1 MAGLIELSGP
11 EAGPA
16 SGGAPDAL
24 VVLVHGYGADGNDL
38 IGLAPYFAQALPGAA
53 FVSPHAPYPCEM
65 APVGRQWFNVWNE
78 DAVSR
83 LEEIR
88 HAAAILDAFIDQRCA
103 ALGIADDRL
112 ALLGFS
118 QGTMMS
124 LFVAPRRAAPCAGVL
139 GYSGRLEGADLLAA
153 ETVSRPPVVLVHG
166 DSDELLPLHRLQHAH
181 AALEENGFEVAAHVR
196 PGLGHGIDDAGIE
209 IGRRFLASRLA
220 PAS

>member
-1 MAGLIELSGP
+1 MTDLIEL
-11 EAGPA
+11 AGPGA
-16 SGGAPDAL
+16 GPSSGGDPDSL

-38 IGLAPYFAQALPGAA
+38 IGLAPYFAEVLPNTA

-78 DAVSR
+78 DPVSR

-88 HAAAILDAFIDQRCA
+88 HAAAILDGFIDGQCA
-103 ALGIADDRL
+103 ALGIAEDRL

-124 LFVAPRRAAPCAGVL
+124 LFVAPRRGAPCAGVL

-153 ETVSRPPVVLVHG
+153 ETISRPPVVLVHG
-166 DSDELLPLHRLQHAH
+166 DSDELLPLHRLQHAQ
-181 AALEENGFEVAAHVR
+181 AALEENGFSVAAHIR
-196 PGLGHGIDDAGIE
+196 PGLGHGIDGAGIE
-209 IGRRFLASRLA
+209 IGRRFLSSRLA

>member
-1 MAGLIELSGP
+1 MADPIKLAGP

-16 SGGAPDAL
+16 SGGAPDSL

-38 IGLAPYFAQALPGAA
+38 IGLAPHFAQALPDAA

-65 APVGRQWFNVWNE
+65 APFGRQWFNVWNE
-78 DAVSR
+78 DPVSR
-83 LEEIR
+83 LDEIR
-88 HAAAILDAFIDQRCA
+88 HAAAILDGFIDERCA
-103 ALGIADDRL
+103 AIGIAEDRL

-124 LFVAPRRAAPCAGVL
+124 LFVAPRRAVPCAGVL

-166 DSDELLPLHRLQHAH
+166 DSDELLPLHRLQHAE
-181 AALEENGFEVAAHVR
+181 AALAENGFDVAAHVR
-196 PGLGHGIDDAGIE
+196 PGLGHGIDEAGIE
-209 IGRRFLASRLA
+209 IGRRFLASRLGTA
-220 PAS
+220 P

>member
-1 MAGLIELSGP
+1 MADLIELAGP
-11 EAGPA
+11 EAKPA
-16 SGGAPDAL
+16 SGGAPDSL

-38 IGLAPYFAQALPGAA
+38 VGLAPHFARVLPNTA

-65 APVGRQWFNVWNE
+65 ASFGRQWFNVWNE
-78 DAVSR
+78 DPVSR

-88 HAAAILDAFIDQRCA
+88 HAAAILDAFIDERCG
-103 ALGIADDRL
+103 ALGLADDRL

-166 DSDELLPLHRLQHAH
+166 DSDELLPLHRLQHAQ

-196 PGLGHGIDDAGIE
+196 PGLGHGIDEAGIE
-209 IGRRFLASRLA
+209 IGRRFLSSRLA
-220 PAS
+220 PAA

>member
-1 MAGLIELSGP
+1 MANLIQLAGP

-16 SGGAPDAL
+16 SVGTPDSL

-38 IGLAPYFAQALPGAA
+38 IGLAPHFAQTLPGTA
-53 FVSPHAPYPCEM
+53 FVSPHAPQRCEM
-65 APVGRQWFNVWNE
+65 APFGRQWFNVWNE
-78 DAVSR
+78 DPVSR
-83 LEEIR
+83 LAEIR
-88 HAAAILDAFIDQRCA
+88 HAAAILDGFIDERIA
-103 ALGIADDRL
+103 ALGIAEDRL

-166 DSDELLPLHRLQHAH
+166 DSDELLPLHRLQHAE
-181 AALEENGFEVAAHVR
+181 AALTENGFDVAAHVR
-196 PGLGHGIDDAGIE
+196 PGLGHGIDEAGIG
-209 IGRRFLASRLA
+209 IGRRFLASRLGT
-220 PAS
+220 SS

>member
-1 MAGLIELSGP
+1 MADLIEL
-11 EAGPA
+11 AGPGA
-16 SGGAPDAL
+16 GPSSGGDPDSL

-38 IGLAPYFAQALPGAA
+38 IGLAPYFAEALPNTA

-78 DAVSR
+78 DPVSR

-88 HAAAILDAFIDQRCA
+88 HAAAILDGFIDGRCA
-103 ALGIADDRL
+103 ALGIAEDRL

-124 LFVAPRRAAPCAGVL
+124 LFVAPRRGAPCAGVL

-153 ETVSRPPVVLVHG
+153 ETISRPPVVLVHG
-166 DSDELLPLHRLQHAH
+166 DSDELLPLHRLQHAQ
-181 AALEENGFEVAAHVR
+181 AALEENGFSVAAHIR
-196 PGLGHGIDDAGIE
+196 PGLGHGIDEAGIE
-209 IGRRFLASRLA
+209 IGRRFLSSRLA

>member
-1 MAGLIELSGP
+1 MADLIELAGP

-16 SGGAPDAL
+16 SGGAPDSL

-38 IGLAPYFAQALPGAA
+38 IGLAPLFAEVLPNTA
-53 FVSPHAPYPCEM
+53 FVSPHAPFRCEM
-65 APVGRQWFNVWNE
+65 APFGRQWFNVWNE
-78 DAVSR
+78 DPVSR

-88 HAAAILDAFIDQRCA
+88 HAAAILDAFIDERCA
-103 ALGIADDRL
+103 ALGVADDRL

-139 GYSGRLEGADLLAA
+139 GYSGRLEGADLMAA

-166 DSDELLPLHRLQHAH
+166 DSDDLLPVDRLDHARS
-181 AALEENGFEVAAHVR
+181 ALEANGFSVAAHVR
-196 PGLGHGIDDAGIE
+196 PGLGHGIDEAGIG
-209 IGRRFLASRLA
+209 IGRRFLSSRLI
-220 PAS
+220 

>member
-1 MAGLIELSGP
+1 MADLIELAGP

-16 SGGAPDAL
+16 SGGAPDSL

-38 IGLAPYFAQALPGAA
+38 IGLAPHFGQALPGAA

-65 APVGRQWFNVWNE
+65 APFGRQWFSIQNE
-78 DAVSR
+78 DPVSR

-88 HAAAILDAFIDQRCA
+88 RAAAILDAFIDARCA

-124 LFVAPRRAAPCAGVL
+124 LFVAPRRAVPCAGVL

-166 DSDELLPLHRLQHAH
+166 DSDELLPLDRLEHAR
-181 AALEENGFEVAAHVR
+181 AALAENGFAVEAHVR
-196 PGLGHGIDDAGIE
+196 PGLGHGIDEAGIE
-209 IGRRFLASRLA
+209 IGRRFLSSRLTA
-220 PAS
+220 

>member
-1 MAGLIELSGP
+1 MADLIALAGP

-16 SGGAPDAL
+16 SGGAPDSL

-38 IGLAPYFAQALPGAA
+38 IGLAPYFAEVLPNAA
-53 FVSPHAPYPCEM
+53 FVSPHAPFRCGA
-65 APVGRQWFNVWNE
+65 APFGRQWFDVWNE
-78 DAVSR
+78 DPVSR

-88 HAAAILDAFIDQRCA
+88 HAAAILDAFIDERCA
-103 ALGIADDRL
+103 ALGIAEDRL

-124 LFVAPRRAAPCAGVL
+124 LFVAPRLAAPCAGVL
-139 GYSGRLEGADLLAA
+139 GYSGRLEGADLLAS

-166 DSDELLPLHRLQHAH
+166 DSDELLPLHRLQHAQ

-196 PGLGHGIDDAGIE
+196 PGLGHGIDEAGIE
-209 IGRRFLASRLA
+209 IGRRFLSSRLA
-220 PAS
+220 SGS

>member
-1 MAGLIELSGP
+1 MTDLIEL
-11 EAGPA
+11 AGPGA
-16 SGGAPDAL
+16 GPSSGGDPDSL

-38 IGLAPYFAQALPGAA
+38 IGLAPYFAEVLPNTA

-78 DAVSR
+78 DPVSR

-88 HAAAILDAFIDQRCA
+88 HAAAILDGFIDGRCA
-103 ALGIADDRL
+103 ALGIAEDRL

-124 LFVAPRRAAPCAGVL
+124 LFVAPRRGAPCAGVL

-153 ETVSRPPVVLVHG
+153 ETISRPPVVLVHG
-166 DSDELLPLHRLQHAH
+166 DSDELLPLHRLQHAQ
-181 AALEENGFEVAAHVR
+181 AALEENGFSVAAHIR
-196 PGLGHGIDDAGIE
+196 PGLGHGIDEAGIE
-209 IGRRFLASRLA
+209 IGRRFLSSRLA

>member
-1 MAGLIELSGP
+1 MADLIQLAGP

-16 SGGAPDAL
+16 SGGTPDSL

-38 IGLAPYFAQALPGAA
+38 IGLAPHLAQSLPDAA
-53 FVSPHAPYPCEM
+53 FVSPHAPYRCEM
-65 APVGRQWFNVWNE
+65 APFGRQWFNVWNE

-83 LEEIR
+83 LAEIR
-88 HAAAILDAFIDQRCA
+88 HAAAILDGFIDARIA
-103 ALGIADDRL
+103 ALGLAEHRL

-139 GYSGRLEGADLLAA
+139 GYSGRLEGAELLAE

-166 DSDELLPLHRLQHAH
+166 DSDELLPLHRLQHAE
-181 AALEENGFEVAAHVR
+181 AALSENGFDVAAHVR
-196 PGLGHGIDDAGIE
+196 PGLGHGIDEAGIE
-209 IGRRFLASRLA
+209 IGRRFLASRLGTA
-220 PAS
+220 A